1 MSKNPSQEQKPVVRQ
16 CTARSLIVKLTW
28 NDSYQEKPE
37 ETPKA
42 TCSSATWS
50 TRKMKRVY
58 MVRRQILPAWYT
70 LRSER
75 TNYQARDGIWN
86 TFGEDGKY
94 SGIEIASHNSAVAGL
109 IAFPRRI
116 AESNVEDYWFYTPP
130 FDCCLEFPSIATGC
144 TSSFSAPCSTAF
156 HPWFHNMT
164 RH

>member
-1 MSKNPSQEQKPVVRQ
+1 MTIYGK
-16 CTARSLIVKLTW
+16 LIVKLTW
-28 NDSYQEKPE
+28 NDGYQGKPE

-42 TCSSATWS
+42 TCTSAIWT
-50 TRKMKRVY
+50 TRRMKRGY
-58 MVRRQILPAWYT
+58 MVIRQSLLAWRT

-94 SGIEIASHNSAVAGL
+94 SGIKIASHNSAVAGL

-116 AESNVEDYWFYTPP
+116 AESNVEDYWFYSPS
-130 FDCCLEFPSIATGC
+130 FDCCLEFPSIARGS
-144 TSSFSAPCSTAF
+144 TSSFSVPCSTAF
-156 HPWFHNMT
+156 HPWFYNMT